1 MSEREV
7 RPDSGILLASQS
19 KKTEK
24 SPDYYGEITV
34 NLADLTKI
42 TKDGNLYTIKLS
54 GWKRRSKAGN
64 TFLSLAVDRWVPK
77 NAPAPQAKRR
87 DDFED
92 EEVPF

>member
-1 MSEREV
+1 MRDKEA

-19 KKTEK
+19 KKSEK

-34 NLADLTKI
+34 NLADMTKI
-42 TKDGNLYTIKLS
+42 TKDGQLYTIKLS

-64 TFLSLAVDRWVPK
+64 VFLSLAVDRWVPK
-77 NAPAPQAKRR
+77 NATPPKRSN
-87 DDFED
+87 DFDD

>member
-1 MSEREV
+1 MSDKEV

-34 NLADLTKI
+34 NLADMTKI

-64 TFLSLAVDRWVPK
+64 TFLSLAVDRWIPK
-77 NAPAPQAKRR
+77 NSPAPQSSKN
-87 DDFED
+87 DFDED
-92 EEVPF
+92 VPF

>member
-1 MSEREV
+1 MSDKEA

-34 NLADLTKI
+34 NLADMTKI

-64 TFLSLAVDRWVPK
+64 TFLSLAVDRWIPK
-77 NAPAPQAKRR
+77 KLPAPQSSNN
-87 DDFED
+87 DFDED
-92 EEVPF
+92 IPF